1 MALLPGDGGRATTAS
16 MALLPSNGG
25 KAMAEGRAR
34 GRKCGEREGDGEM
47 ASEVGSRKIPS
58 VGECFG

>member
-1 MALLPGDGGRATTAS
+1 
-16 MALLPSNGG
+16 MALLPSDGG
-25 KAMAEGRAR
+25 KAMAGGRAR
-34 GRKCGEREGDGEM
+34 GRKRGEREGDGEM